1 MERILDFCSKNKLF
15 LVSDEVYWNESFSTS
30 VFTSFGHLARNDV
43 PVIVAGGLE
52 KTFLVPGW
60 SVSWLL
66 FFDREDRLGEIK
78 RACKITADLFEG
90 PASFM
95 QCALP
100 ELLDTLTPNYTKN
113 FMGIFESNYNYL
125 FKSFSSIEGL
135 TPVQA

>member
-1 MERILDFCSKNKLF
+1 MQAEKGFEINLKELAKLVDKDTRFLWVVNPSNPCGSVFEKTHMESILDFCSKNNLF

-66 FFDREDRLGEIK
+66 FFDREDRL
-78 RACKITADLFEG
+78 
-90 PASFM
+90 S
-95 QCALP
+95 
-100 ELLDTLTPNYTKN
+100 
-113 FMGIFESNYNYL
+113 
-125 FKSFSSIEGL
+125 
-135 TPVQA
+135 